1 MNILK
6 ELKEYYNESPRE
18 FVAMFVYTM
27 VAAILTVMF
36 IILASL

>member
-6 ELKEYYNESPRE
+6 DLKEHYKKSPRE
-18 FVAMFVYTM
+18 FVAVL

-36 IILASL
+36 IILAS